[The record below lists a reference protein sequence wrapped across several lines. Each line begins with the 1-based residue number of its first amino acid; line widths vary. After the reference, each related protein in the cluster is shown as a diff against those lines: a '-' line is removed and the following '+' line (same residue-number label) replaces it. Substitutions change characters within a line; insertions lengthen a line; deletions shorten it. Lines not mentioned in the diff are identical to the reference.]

1 MPPAEAE
8 PQPGA
13 LPAVK
18 EDYPGGTDDHDGA
31 SASPTEGTE
40 AEDGASAEDAA
51 AYPSTREA
59 GKAEPAS
66 VCGMIRDV
74 WALLLCQ
81 GLDAIL
87 GICWATIIRR

>member
-13 LPAVK
+13 LPVVK
-18 EDYPGGTDDHDGA
+18 EDYPGGTDDG
-31 SASPTEGTE
+31 ASPTKGTS
-40 AEDGASAEDAA
+40 EDGASAEDVA

-59 GKAEPAS
+59 RKAEPTS
-66 VCGMIRDV
+66 VPGMIRDV

-87 GICWATIIRR
+87 GICWTTIIRR